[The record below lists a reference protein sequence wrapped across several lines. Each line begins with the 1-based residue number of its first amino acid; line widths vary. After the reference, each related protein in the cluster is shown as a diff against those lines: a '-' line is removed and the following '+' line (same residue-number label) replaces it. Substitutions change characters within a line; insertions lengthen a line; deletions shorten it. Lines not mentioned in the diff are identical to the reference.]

1 MARDARELAE
11 ALRENP
17 PALDDV
23 ARARMEKSLL
33 TAARTVRPPV
43 APPKRSGRPFAAGL
57 GSGLAVAAA
66 VLLGWLYFDAAP
78 STSETGA
85 VASFEAFA
93 GDSPVRSGEFAEGEA
108 VTTDEEQRVRAYFA
122 DRRVEVE
129 VGPSSRT
136 RFLRLDGNDLA
147 VALDR
152 GSVRVSFHP
161 ERRGERTLAI
171 ETPLARVEVV
181 GTVFRVNVGSAGT
194 RVSVEEGIVRV
205 VPREGSERF
214 VHAGESLQVAAPST
228 SSLAEPTERARV
240 SVAEDVSLLAGRTEG
255 VHDGVLHD
263 GVLHDGVLHDGVLHD
278 GAPHDGVPHDGLE
291 AGEPGVGPRRL
302 LAPHPVLTR
311 STRAAPGAAP
321 DTDPASEGAEVVAT
335 TSAALLE
342 ETAEPTAEP
351 TARRTQSHAS
361 EDLRFESSRC
371 VTSTPPAASR
381 TRHEF
386 HAIVRTS
393 GLTHPPRSR
402 VDGYRVDLRAR

>member
-108 VTTDEEQRVRAYFA
+108 VTTDEEQRVRAHFA

-136 RFLRLDGNDLA
+136 RFL
-147 VALDR
+147 
-152 GSVRVSFHP
+152 
-161 ERRGERTLAI
+161 
-171 ETPLARVEVV
+171 
-181 GTVFRVNVGSAGT
+181 
-194 RVSVEEGIVRV
+194 
-205 VPREGSERF
+205 
-214 VHAGESLQVAAPST
+214 
-228 SSLAEPTERARV
+228 
-240 SVAEDVSLLAGRTEG
+240 
-255 VHDGVLHD
+255 
-263 GVLHDGVLHDGVLHD
+263 
-278 GAPHDGVPHDGLE
+278 
-291 AGEPGVGPRRL
+291 
-302 LAPHPVLTR
+302 
-311 STRAAPGAAP
+311 
-321 DTDPASEGAEVVAT
+321 
-335 TSAALLE
+335 
-342 ETAEPTAEP
+342 
-351 TARRTQSHAS
+351 
-361 EDLRFESSRC
+361 
-371 VTSTPPAASR
+371 
-381 TRHEF
+381 
-386 HAIVRTS
+386 
-393 GLTHPPRSR
+393 
-402 VDGYRVDLRAR
+402 